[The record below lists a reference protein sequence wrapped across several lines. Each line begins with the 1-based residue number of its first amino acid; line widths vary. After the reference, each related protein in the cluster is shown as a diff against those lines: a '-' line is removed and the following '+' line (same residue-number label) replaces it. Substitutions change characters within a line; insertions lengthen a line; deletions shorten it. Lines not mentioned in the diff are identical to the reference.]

1 MPFDLFI
8 TSSEGRTF
16 KSMRS
21 PYPTRRAA
29 DRIVRICA
37 SSEHE
42 TEGQLD
48 AFVEQVLAAPLGET
62 VHHEATGIAFRTEET
77 EESA

>member
-8 TSSEGRTF
+8 TSIAGKTR
-16 KSMRS
+16 KSVRS

-29 DRIVRICA
+29 DRTVRIYA

-42 TEGQLD
+42 TAAELN
-48 AFVEQVLAAPLGET
+48 AFTEQVLTAPLGET
-62 VHHEATGIAFRTEET
+62 VVHKPTGIAFRTEEI
-77 EESA
+77 